1 MPKSKS
7 RYLLDECITIHDIG
21 YYVNGAKNIHSVQV
35 LGNGAKDSQI
45 LKYVKDNKMILVTA
59 DKKFVVNS
67 LAEGV
72 SVVYKCSQTGK
83 ELFLKPKKFD
93 RITTYLKRKSDVIR
107 P

>member
-1 MPKSKS
+1 MK
-7 RYLLDECITIHDIG
+7 YLLDECITIHEAD
-21 YYVNGAKNIHSVQV
+21 YYVKGAKNIQSVQV
-35 LGNGAKDSQI
+35 LGSGVKDSQI
-45 LKYVKDNKMILVTA
+45 LKYAKDNKMILVTA

-72 SVVYKCSQTGK
+72 SVIYKCSHTGK

-93 RITTYLKRKSDVIR
+93 RITDYLKKKSDIIR

>member
-1 MPKSKS
+1 MK
-7 RYLLDECITIHDIG
+7 YLLDECITIHDSD
-21 YYVNGAKNIHSVQV
+21 YYVTGVKNIRSVQA
-35 LGNGAKDSQI
+35 LGEGVKDSQI
-45 LKYVKDNKMILVTA
+45 LKYAKENKMVLVTA

-72 SVVYKCSQTGK
+72 SVVYKCSHTGK
-83 ELFLKPKKFD
+83 ELFLKPRKFD